1 MMDAERAR
9 RLEQLYQSAL
19 EHDESERRAFLESAC
34 GADLELRGEIESL
47 LALDLEAGSFIE
59 APALEVAAR
68 LVAQRQGH
76 STGKSSALVAGQ
88 TVSHYR
94 IIDKIGGGGMGVVYK
109 ARDTRLR
116 RLVALKFLPEE
127 VAADATAIVRF
138 QREARAASSLNHRNI
153 CTIYDIGEDRT
164 QELSEALRFLMEED
178 DEN

>member
-68 LVAQRQGH
+68 PGSGRPP
-76 STGKSSALVAGQ
+76 
-88 TVSHYR
+88 
-94 IIDKIGGGGMGVVYK
+94 GGSK
-109 ARDTRLR
+109 ARAFHRQKQRSGRRSDRLPLPHHRQNR
-116 RLVALKFLPEE
+116 RRRDGGCL
-127 VAADATAIVRF
+127 
-138 QREARAASSLNHRNI
+138 
-153 CTIYDIGEDRT
+153 
-164 QELSEALRFLMEED
+164 
-178 DEN
+178 

>member
-9 RLEQLYQSAL
+9 RLAQLYQSAL

-76 STGKSSALVAGQ
+76 STGKSSALAE
-88 TVSHYR
+88 SNLPAEIR

-127 VAADATAIVRF
+127 VAADRSEE
-138 QREARAASSLNHRNI
+138 RRA
-153 CTIYDIGEDRT
+153 GKEG
-164 QELSEALRFLMEED
+164 
-178 DEN
+178 